1 MLLYKYKITHKNC
14 NWINF
19 ELQSQNT
26 SALEDIFRIMELDI
40 NLYNLDLMNVNKINM
55 NEYDKQEK
63 IIFGSNEWYKNI

>member
-40 NLYNLDLMNVNKINM
+40 NLYNVDLMNVNEINM

-63 IIFGSNEWYKNI
+63 IIFGSDEWYKNI